1 MFITKPAWFSGT
13 MMIPAQYAMAPTQ
26 SQPNQM
32 MQMMYNPYGMYHQQQ
47 IPTVQMISPM
57 ATTTLTPASTST
69 TTPTILSRSSPETV
83 PAIESATISEIVN
96 TPQAPQSP
104 SSVTITELQKEIRA
118 PTPKDQEMADS
129 SEQQIIRHTEPPVEP
144 TAESLHQV
152 SDDGPQRQQTD
163 LPKAEVPHVE
173 KHKPEQILPEMEP
186 PSSSDEADDNE
197 DDDNCL
203 EAEKSI
209 PEQPN
214 YREKLSRYAFF
225 LNWCIRK
232 FLDLIVDCE
241 IFT

>member
-1 MFITKPAWFSGT
+1 MLTIKYTIISGT

-69 TTPTILSRSSPETV
+69 TTPTILSRSSPEAV

-96 TPQAPQSP
+96 TPQAPRSP

-118 PTPKDQEMADS
+118 STPKEQEIVES
-129 SEQQIIRHTEPPVEP
+129 SEQQIIRHTEPQVEP
-144 TAESLHQV
+144 TAESLHQA
-152 SDDGPQRQQTD
+152 DDDEPQRRQID
-163 LPKAEVPHVE
+163 LPRAEMPHIE

-186 PSSSDEADDNE
+186 PSSSDEADEHDEENH
-197 DDDNCL
+197 CV

-209 PEQPN
+209 LEQPN
-214 YREKLSRYAFF
+214 NREELSRYLFLFF
-225 LNWCIRK
+225 LS
-232 FLDLIVDCE
+232 L
-241 IFT
+241 